1 MDCSPS
7 GSSVHGI
14 FQARTLE
21 WVAISYSRG
30 SSPPSDL
37 TWISCVS
44 CIGRW
49 ILYHWAID
57 WILVGLLVFCF
68 YKKCYNRQLHCI
80 FRAQVWMNLGVS
92 QVKNVNGKESACQ
105 CRRLKIC
112 RLGHLV
118 GKIPW
123 SWKWQ
128 PTPVFLPGKFHGQRS
143 LVAIVHG
150 VTKSRTWLSMHAH
163 THTHTHTHTWMCLLV
178 NFQIQKWDQR
188 GDSHQNSTK
197 GLFAHSCPSSLVQLD
212 LLSLWTFYFRDAKL
226 EWLANVSM
234 LLESISGIEYLRS
247 KQY

>member
-1 MDCSPS
+1 MDCSLLVS
-7 GSSVHGI
+7 FVQGI

-68 YKKCYNRQLHCI
+68 YKECYNRQLHCI
-80 FRAQVWMNLGVS
+80 FWAQVWMNLGVS

-105 CRRLKIC
+105 CRRLKRC
-112 RLGHLV
+112 RLGRLV

-128 PTPVFLPGKFHGQRS
+128 PTPVFLPGKFHGEKPGSSSPWGRKESDMTKHACTHTHTTHTGFLGGAVVKNLPAHTGDARDVDSISGSGWSPGIGNGNPLQYSCLENSSQRS
-143 LVAIVHG
+143 LAGYTQESDSTEH
-150 VTKSRTWLSMHAH
+150 TWMHAH
-163 THTHTHTHTWMCLLV
+163 THTHTYPHT
-178 NFQIQKWDQR
+178 
-188 GDSHQNSTK
+188 
-197 GLFAHSCPSSLVQLD
+197 
-212 LLSLWTFYFRDAKL
+212 
-226 EWLANVSM
+226 
-234 LLESISGIEYLRS
+234 
-247 KQY
+247 

>member
-1 MDCSPS
+1 MKVKVLVPQACPTLGNPMDCSPS

-49 ILYHWAID
+49 ILYYWAID

-68 YKKCYNRQLHCI
+68 YKECYNRQLHCI
-80 FRAQVWMNLGVS
+80 FWAQVWMNLGVS

-105 CRRLKIC
+105 CRRLKRC

-150 VTKSRTWLSMHAH
+150 VTKSRTWLSMHACTR
-163 THTHTHTHTWMCLLV
+163 THTHTYECV
-178 NFQIQKWDQR
+178 
-188 GDSHQNSTK
+188 
-197 GLFAHSCPSSLVQLD
+197 C
-212 LLSLWTFYFRDAKL
+212 
-226 EWLANVSM
+226 
-234 LLESISGIEYLRS
+234 
-247 KQY
+247 

>member
-1 MDCSPS
+1 MDCTTS

-68 YKKCYNRQLHCI
+68 YKECYNRQLHCI
-80 FRAQVWMNLGVS
+80 FWAQVWMNLGVS

-105 CRRLKIC
+105 CRRLKRC
-112 RLGHLV
+112 RLGRLV

-128 PTPVFLPGKFHGQRS
+128 PTPVFLPGKFHGEKPGSSSPWGRKES
-143 LVAIVHG
+143 DM
-150 VTKSRTWLSMHAH
+150 TKHAC
-163 THTHTHTHTWMCLLV
+163 THTHTHTWMCLLV

-188 GDSHQNSTK
+188 SDNHQSSTK

-226 EWLANVSM
+226 EWLANIST
-234 LLESISGIEYLRS
+234 LLKSISGVEYLRS
-247 KQY
+247 EQY